1 MKSPEPCETASQ
13 RTVLQPSHEKPQN
26 AGSTPDVTTTVNRG
40 EAAPILDVADLVV
53 DYRRGR
59 STFRALHGV
68 SLSIGAGECV
78 GLVGESGSGKSTLGK
93 AILGLS
99 LVSSGSIRIDGR
111 DITRASGADRRRLAA
126 DVQVVF
132 QDPYGSLDPAMTV
145 GQAVAE
151 PLRAAGTDRE
161 TARAAV
167 AEMLDQVRLPA
178 DAAAR
183 YPGEFSGGQRQRIA
197 IARALVRKPRLII
210 CDEPVSALDLTTQA
224 AVVDLFIDIQR
235 ETGVSYLFI
244 SHDLGVVRRVCHRV
258 SVMYGGRIVESGAN
272 ETITRSPAHPYTR
285 RLLLASPVAD
295 PARQAERRRAWLRL
309 RSPGE
314 SSTT

>member
-1 MKSPEPCETASQ
+1 M
-13 RTVLQPSHEKPQN
+13 
-26 AGSTPDVTTTVNRG
+26 STNHSSLLEVD
-40 EAAPILDVADLVV
+40 DLVV

-99 LVSSGSIRIDGR
+99 PVSAGSIRIDGR
-111 DITRASGADRRRLAA
+111 DTTRASGAERRRLAA

-178 DAAAR
+178 DAAER

-197 IARALVRKPRLII
+197 IARALVRRPRLII

-244 SHDLGVVRRVCHRV
+244 SHDLGVVRRICHRV

-272 ETITRSPAHPYTR
+272 GTITRSPAHPYTR

-309 RSPGE
+309 RDPGE